1 MNAEQI
7 ATAPCPSC
15 KGSGHLP
22 IVHQLPGC
30 HVPAPWRG
38 KTRRCLSCKARG
50 EVEAWRVCAGCG
62 NWRDGCMCR
71 PTVEIV
77 KLERV
82 RVEVTRAEAT
92 PVRDEESSVEATPV
106 ALPLGEP
113 LPLGLAPSPLGA
125 AQGARDKPM
134 PEQEAVSYPPPPSR
148 RQIKGRAASRAAQS
162 APPTCPW
169 GLSTCALADQGE
181 GFYFCSGCCFARQE

>member
-7 ATAPCPSC
+7 ATVPCPSC

-22 IVHQLPGC
+22 IVHQTPGTF
-30 HVPAPWRG
+30 VPSPWLG

-92 PVRDEESSVEATPV
+92 PV

-113 LPLGLAPSPLGA
+113 L
-125 AQGARDKPM
+125 PM
-134 PEQEAVSYPPPPSR
+134 PEQEAVSYPPPLTS
-148 RQIKGRAASRAAQS
+148 
-162 APPTCPW
+162 
-169 GLSTCALADQGE
+169 ADQGA
-181 GFYFCSGCCFARQE
+181 SGKSRRAISAADVPLGPIDMRPGRSG